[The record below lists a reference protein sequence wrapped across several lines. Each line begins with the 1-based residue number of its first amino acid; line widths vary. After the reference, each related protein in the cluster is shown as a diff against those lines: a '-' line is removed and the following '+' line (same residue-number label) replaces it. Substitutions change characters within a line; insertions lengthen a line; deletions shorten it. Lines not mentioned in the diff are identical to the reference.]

1 MLVKILLTVGV
12 LLVMFLVATR
22 PVICVSRSA
31 TIPAPPAVVFE
42 QVNDLH
48 KWEAWSPWAKLDPN
62 AKQTV
67 AGPGVGAGASVHW
80 AGNRRSAANLSG
92 GLRT

>member
-31 TIPAPPAVVFE
+31 TIPAPPAVVSGRILPAHCLE
-42 QVNDLH
+42 P
-48 KWEAWSPWAKLDPN
+48 AATCIRP
-62 AKQTV
+62 
-67 AGPGVGAGASVHW
+67 AGYPPAS
-80 AGNRRSAANLSG
+80 GDRGRL
-92 GLRT
+92 